1 MEHLVE
7 PVQINIR
14 QQGRDDSS
22 LRRAFCAS
30 AHLRRSAIALLLH
43 NRRFQPHPDQL
54 DHRSVSNTLAYT
66 SQQLPMWN
74 RIEVPFQ
81 IGNRRPPDSPP
92 ADARESLPGHHA
104 PILRFGIHSYNPEN
118 PLRRSAPRSGTSPSG
133 QRDPL
138 CSGFPVAA
146 ASHSLSQS
154 RPAVLVS
161 ADTFSASAI
170 ARSHPEI
177 VELHPRF
184 ARSSS
189 SRRRPR
195 RARPRWPSPVSMPF
209 PIRRA
214 DRFGHTAHKTET
226 SALALPSR

>member
-1 MEHLVE
+1 TIGG
-7 PVQINIR
+7 P
-14 QQGRDDSS
+14 
-22 LRRAFCAS
+22 
-30 AHLRRSAIALLLH
+30 
-43 NRRFQPHPDQL
+43 
-54 DHRSVSNTLAYT
+54 LAD
-66 SQQLPMWN
+66 
-74 RIEVPFQ
+74 RH
-81 IGNRRPPDSPP
+81 RRPPDSPP
-92 ADARESLPGHHA
+92 AEERESLPGHHA
-104 PILRFGIHSYNPEN
+104 TILRFGIQSYNPED

-146 ASHSLSQS
+146 ASHSLSQA

-189 SRRRPR
+189 SRRRPC
-195 RARPRWPSPVSMPF
+195 RALRRWPSPVSMPF

-214 DRFGHTAHKTET
+214 DRFGHTADKTEI
-226 SALALPSR
+226 SALSLP